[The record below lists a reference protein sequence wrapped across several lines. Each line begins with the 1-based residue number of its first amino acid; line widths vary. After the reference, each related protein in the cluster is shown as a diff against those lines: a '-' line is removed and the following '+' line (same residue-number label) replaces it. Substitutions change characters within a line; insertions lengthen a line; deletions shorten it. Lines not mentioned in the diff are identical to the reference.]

1 MIAST
6 ATYIGLRTYRYHPL
20 TINVRVGAT
29 GAGVPNPSIAKRRN
43 ESSTTISP
51 HPIKKMPVQRAEKEP
66 AICPPLITRGT
77 NPATTPGAAKKN
89 NTDPNDAVDLVINN
103 L

>member
-1 MIAST
+1 
-6 ATYIGLRTYRYHPL
+6 
-20 TINVRVGAT
+20 
-29 GAGVPNPSIAKRRN
+29 
-43 ESSTTISP
+43 
-51 HPIKKMPVQRAEKEP
+51 MPVQRAEKEP